1 MRAKNYFPIFLLNYL
16 FKLRPEADPAVLL
29 AWIENDL
36 DLANIHRAARV
47 REECLRNI
55 SFERSFVVKRQVQHH
70 CEPRV
75 CQ

>member
-1 MRAKNYFPIFLLNYL
+1 MRAKNYIPKLTYL

-47 REECLRNI
+47 REEVCLCNN
-55 SFERSFVVKRQVQHH
+55 SFERSF
-70 CEPRV
+70 
-75 CQ
+75 